1 MHQTIF
7 EYLCIFCPLY
17 VIHFILQRK
26 EILCLFRGEH
36 LIMLQH

>member
-17 VIHFILQRK
+17 VIHLILQRK
-26 EILCLFRGEH
+26 DILCLFGDER
-36 LIMLQH
+36 LIML